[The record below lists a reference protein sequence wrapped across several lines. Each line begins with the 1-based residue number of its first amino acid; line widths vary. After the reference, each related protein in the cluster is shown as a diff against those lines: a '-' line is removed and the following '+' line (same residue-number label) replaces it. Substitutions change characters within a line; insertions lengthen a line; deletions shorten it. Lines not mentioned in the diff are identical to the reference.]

1 MGVDK
6 EVDEVVG
13 KQVDKDVN
21 MKVGKKVDSLSLQL
35 ILPLL
40 PFHPVLLLQL
50 PQPLLHL
57 PLQLRN
63 PLLFPRELLIHLR
76 KLRLYLVPQPQQF
89 GVVPIVI
96 LQAVGHCSCFLEE
109 LVLSVDAT
117 WWGEPFYTSE
127 SDNTCCVAIFRH
139 AFEAAIGNQR
149 LVPLGMCETLT
160 KTTTIVLPSSSSSS
174 GENPPPLGTC

>member
-1 MGVDK
+1 MVSQMGFFVLSLTSYT
-6 EVDEVVG
+6 EGVCL
-13 KQVDKDVN
+13 
-21 MKVGKKVDSLSLQL
+21 SLSSCA
-35 ILPLL
+35 ILSFFL
-40 PFHPVLLLQL
+40 
-50 PQPLLHL
+50 
-57 PLQLRN
+57 
-63 PLLFPRELLIHLR
+63 
-76 KLRLYLVPQPQQF
+76 
-89 GVVPIVI
+89 
-96 LQAVGHCSCFLEE
+96 SSSSSTCFLEE

-127 SDNTCCVAIFRH
+127 TDNKCCVAIFRH